1 MDKNIAINLKNI
13 RKTYLLHHEKPTFV
27 ESVIKKRNSEIFTA
41 IDNLNLKINKGE
53 RVGIMG
59 SNGCGK
65 TTLLKLMSHITVPD
79 QGEVFTNGRVVSLID
94 LNAGFHPDLTGEE
107 NIFLNGLVL
116 GLNRQEIIKNYKS
129 IIEFADINKFID
141 SPLYTYSSGMRLR
154 LGFSVAIHS
163 NPDILVLDE
172 NISVGDQDFKIKID
186 SKINELAENKKTIV
200 LVTQYK
206 QYLEKFCNRF
216 IIMEDGKIKRDGLKD
231 VLNEYFKY

>member
-27 ESVIKKRNSEIFTA
+27 ESVIKKRNSEIFIA

-59 SNGCGK
+59 SNGSGK

-79 QGEVFTNGRVVSLID
+79 QGEVFTKGRVVSLID

-116 GLNRQEIIKNYKS
+116 GLTRQEIIKNYKN

-172 NISVGDQDFKIKID
+172 NISVGDQDFKTKID
-186 SKINELAENKKTIV
+186 SKINELSKMKKTIV

-206 QYLEKFCNRF
+206 QYLEK
-216 IIMEDGKIKRDGLKD
+216 
-231 VLNEYFKY
+231 